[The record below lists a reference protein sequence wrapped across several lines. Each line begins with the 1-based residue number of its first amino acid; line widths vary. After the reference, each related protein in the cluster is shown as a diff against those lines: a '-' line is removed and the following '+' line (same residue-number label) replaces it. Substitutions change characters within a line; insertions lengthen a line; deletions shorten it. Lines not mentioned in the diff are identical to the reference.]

1 MEVWVQIL
9 STVGFPILA
18 AFACAWF
25 VKYQMDSYKAE
36 SKEMREQHKEEI
48 NQMTDAINK
57 NTLVI
62 QKLCD
67 KLDCNNDSEGAA

>member
-1 MEVWVQIL
+1 MEVWIQIL

-25 VKYQMDSYKAE
+25 VKYQMDSYKTE

>member
-1 MEVWVQIL
+1 MEIWVQIL

-25 VKYQMDSYKAE
+25 VKYQMDSYKTE

-67 KLDCNNDSEGAA
+67 KLDCNDKEGAA

>member
-36 SKEMREQHKEEI
+36 SKEMREMHKEEVK
-48 NQMTDAINK
+48 QMTEAINK

-67 KLDCNNDSEGAA
+67 KLCDNDSEGAA